1 MCLVGGIAFGMGFRG
16 APAFDDFYAFPFFV
30 ALCAFLSL
38 FLGREYG
45 DGTLRN
51 KVTAG
56 YRRGQIYL
64 AYLLASLAVG
74 LLFLAAFLLPFVVM
88 NAAALAPLGAKVL
101 GPALVGM
108 VLLCAAL
115 VALFTAISC
124 CVSLWVVGA
133 LANLGLWFFLMFGAY
148 QIEFAL
154 GQPAYV
160 TEYYTD
166 TQGREY
172 EGTTPNPHYLGGTLR
187 VVAEG
192 VDACLPNGQMNRI
205 VSISHHLPVLQE
217 TGLTRKGQNSIKRS
231 GSGIPLRP
239 LAVTAGSPQWD
250 LPCSQ
255 ERLEVREAK
264 PCKIYFLPTLSPS
277 PAQGLFRRPCSW
289 WSTPWRRP
297 WACTARGQCGG
308 DGSSPSCLRVVL
320 AAFCTLYLG
329 TGIPRR
335 HHPQQGG
342 GRGLPGQIY
351 GAYLLACLSG

>member
-1 MCLVGGIAFGMGFRG
+1 MIALLSTNFFRIRRDLLFWLALCVCLAGGIAFGMGFRG
-16 APAFDDFYAFPFFV
+16 TPTFDDFYAFPFFV

-64 AYLLASLAVG
+64 AYLLASLTVG

-133 LANLGLWFFLMFGAY
+133 LVNLGLWFFLMFGAY

-160 TEYYTD
+160 TELYTD
-166 TQGREY
+166 AQGRVQ
-172 EGTTPNPHYLGGTLR
+172 EGETTPNPHYLGGTLR

-205 VSISHHLPVLQE
+205 VSYLTTCLSLQE
-217 TGLTRKGQNSIKRS
+217 TGLDPEGAELYQEVRFRD
-231 GSGIPLRP
+231 PLCA
-239 LAVTAGSPQWD
+239 LAVTAGVTAVGLTVFRKKD
-250 LPCSQ
+250 L
-255 ERLEVREAK
+255 K
-264 PCKIYFLPTLSPS
+264 
-277 PAQGLFRRPCSW
+277 
-289 WSTPWRRP
+289 
-297 WACTARGQCGG
+297 
-308 DGSSPSCLRVVL
+308 
-320 AAFCTLYLG
+320 
-329 TGIPRR
+329 
-335 HHPQQGG
+335 
-342 GRGLPGQIY
+342 
-351 GAYLLACLSG
+351 

>member
-1 MCLVGGIAFGMGFRG
+1 MIALLSTNFFRIRRDLLFWLALCVCLVGGIAFGMGFRG

-133 LANLGLWFFLMFGAY
+133 LVNLGLWFFLMFGAY

-172 EGTTPNPHYLGGTLR
+172 EGETTPNPHYLGGTLR

-205 VSISHHLPVLQE
+205 VSYLTTCLSLQE
-217 TGLTRKGQNSIKRS
+217 TGLDPEGAELYQEVRFRD
-231 GSGIPLRP
+231 PLCA
-239 LAVTAGSPQWD
+239 LAVTAGVTAVGLTVFRKKD
-250 LPCSQ
+250 L
-255 ERLEVREAK
+255 K
-264 PCKIYFLPTLSPS
+264 
-277 PAQGLFRRPCSW
+277 
-289 WSTPWRRP
+289 
-297 WACTARGQCGG
+297 
-308 DGSSPSCLRVVL
+308 
-320 AAFCTLYLG
+320 
-329 TGIPRR
+329 
-335 HHPQQGG
+335 
-342 GRGLPGQIY
+342 
-351 GAYLLACLSG
+351 

>member
-1 MCLVGGIAFGMGFRG
+1 MIALLSTNFFRIRRDLLFWLALCVCLVGGIAFGMGFRG

-115 VALFTAISC
+115 VALFTAS

-133 LANLGLWFFLMFGAY
+133 LVNLGLWFFLMFGAY

-160 TEYYTD
+160 TELYTD
-166 TQGREY
+166 AQGRVQ
-172 EGTTPNPHYLGGTLR
+172 EGETTPNPHYLGGTLR

-205 VSISHHLPVLQE
+205 VSYLTTCLSLRE
-217 TGLTRKGQNSIKRS
+217 TGLDPEGAELYQEVRFRD
-231 GSGIPLRP
+231 PLCA
-239 LAVTAGSPQWD
+239 LAVTAGVTAVGLAVFRKKD
-250 LPCSQ
+250 L
-255 ERLEVREAK
+255 K
-264 PCKIYFLPTLSPS
+264 
-277 PAQGLFRRPCSW
+277 
-289 WSTPWRRP
+289 
-297 WACTARGQCGG
+297 
-308 DGSSPSCLRVVL
+308 
-320 AAFCTLYLG
+320 
-329 TGIPRR
+329 
-335 HHPQQGG
+335 
-342 GRGLPGQIY
+342 
-351 GAYLLACLSG
+351 

>member
-1 MCLVGGIAFGMGFRG
+1 MIALLSTNFFRIRRDLLFWLALCVCLVGGIAFGMGFRG

-133 LANLGLWFFLMFGAY
+133 LVNLGLWFFLMFGAY

-154 GQPAYV
+154 GSRPMLRNITRMPRGGNMKGKPPPTPITWAEPSGWWQRGWMPACP
-160 TEYYTD
+160 TD
-166 TQGREY
+166 R
-172 EGTTPNPHYLGGTLR
+172 
-187 VVAEG
+187 
-192 VDACLPNGQMNRI
+192 
-205 VSISHHLPVLQE
+205 
-217 TGLTRKGQNSIKRS
+217 
-231 GSGIPLRP
+231 
-239 LAVTAGSPQWD
+239 
-250 LPCSQ
+250 
-255 ERLEVREAK
+255 
-264 PCKIYFLPTLSPS
+264 
-277 PAQGLFRRPCSW
+277 
-289 WSTPWRRP
+289 
-297 WACTARGQCGG
+297 
-308 DGSSPSCLRVVL
+308 
-320 AAFCTLYLG
+320 
-329 TGIPRR
+329 
-335 HHPQQGG
+335 
-342 GRGLPGQIY
+342 
-351 GAYLLACLSG
+351 

>member
-1 MCLVGGIAFGMGFRG
+1 MIPLLSANLFRLRRDPLLWLALGVCLAGSAAFSASFRDT
-16 APAFDDFYAFPFFV
+16 PSFDDVYFFPFCV

-166 TQGREY
+166 AQGREY
-172 EGTTPNPHYLGGTLR
+172 EGETTPNPHYLGGTLR

-205 VSISHHLPVLQE
+205 VSYLTTCLSLQE
-217 TGLTRKGQNSIKRS
+217 TGLDPEGAELYQEVRFRD
-231 GSGIPLRP
+231 PLCA
-239 LAVTAGSPQWD
+239 LAVTAGVTAVGLTVFRKKD
-250 LPCSQ
+250 L
-255 ERLEVREAK
+255 K
-264 PCKIYFLPTLSPS
+264 
-277 PAQGLFRRPCSW
+277 
-289 WSTPWRRP
+289 
-297 WACTARGQCGG
+297 
-308 DGSSPSCLRVVL
+308 
-320 AAFCTLYLG
+320 
-329 TGIPRR
+329 
-335 HHPQQGG
+335 
-342 GRGLPGQIY
+342 
-351 GAYLLACLSG
+351 

>member
-1 MCLVGGIAFGMGFRG
+1 MIPLLSANLFRLRRDPLLWLALGVCLAGSAAFSASFRDT
-16 APAFDDFYAFPFFV
+16 PSFDDVYFFPFCV

-133 LANLGLWFFLMFGAY
+133 LVNLGLWFFLMFGAY

-166 TQGREY
+166 AQGREY
-172 EGTTPNPHYLGGTLR
+172 EGETTPNPHYLGGTLR

-205 VSISHHLPVLQE
+205 VSYLTTCLSLRE
-217 TGLTRKGQNSIKRS
+217 TGLDPEGAELYQEVRFWD
-231 GSGIPLRP
+231 PLCA
-239 LAVTAGSPQWD
+239 LAVTAGVTAVGLTVFRKKD
-250 LPCSQ
+250 L
-255 ERLEVREAK
+255 K
-264 PCKIYFLPTLSPS
+264 
-277 PAQGLFRRPCSW
+277 
-289 WSTPWRRP
+289 
-297 WACTARGQCGG
+297 
-308 DGSSPSCLRVVL
+308 
-320 AAFCTLYLG
+320 
-329 TGIPRR
+329 
-335 HHPQQGG
+335 
-342 GRGLPGQIY
+342 
-351 GAYLLACLSG
+351 

>member
-1 MCLVGGIAFGMGFRG
+1 MIALLSTNFFRIRRDLLFWLALCVCLVGGIAFGMGFRG

-51 KVTAG
+51 KLTAG

-64 AYLLASLAVG
+64 AYLLASLTVG

-166 TQGREY
+166 AQGREY
-172 EGTTPNPHYLGGTLR
+172 EGETTPNPHYLGGTLR

-192 VDACLPNGQMNRI
+192 VDACLPNGQMNHL
-205 VSISHHLPVLQE
+205 VSYLTTCLSLQE
-217 TGLTRKGQNSIKRS
+217 NGLDPEAAELYEEVHFRD
-231 GSGIPLRP
+231 PLCA
-239 LAVTAGSPQWD
+239 LAVTAGVTAVGLAVFRKKD
-250 LPCSQ
+250 L
-255 ERLEVREAK
+255 K
-264 PCKIYFLPTLSPS
+264 
-277 PAQGLFRRPCSW
+277 
-289 WSTPWRRP
+289 
-297 WACTARGQCGG
+297 
-308 DGSSPSCLRVVL
+308 
-320 AAFCTLYLG
+320 
-329 TGIPRR
+329 
-335 HHPQQGG
+335 
-342 GRGLPGQIY
+342 
-351 GAYLLACLSG
+351 

>member
-1 MCLVGGIAFGMGFRG
+1 MIALLSTNFFRIRRDLLFWLALCVCLVGGIAFGMGFRG
-16 APAFDDFYAFPFFV
+16 ALAFDDFYAFPFFV

-88 NAAALAPLGAKVL
+88 NAAALAPLGAKV
-101 GPALVGM
+101 VGM

-133 LANLGLWFFLMFGAY
+133 LVNLGLWFFLMFGAC

-160 TEYYTD
+160 TELYAD
-166 TQGREY
+166 AQGRVQ
-172 EGTTPNPHYLGGTLR
+172 EGETTPNPHYLGGTLR

-205 VSISHHLPVLQE
+205 VSYLTTCLSLRE
-217 TGLTRKGQNSIKRS
+217 TGLDPEGAELYQEVRFRD
-231 GSGIPLRP
+231 PLCA
-239 LAVTAGSPQWD
+239 LAVTAGVTGVGLAVFRKKD
-250 LPCSQ
+250 L
-255 ERLEVREAK
+255 K
-264 PCKIYFLPTLSPS
+264 
-277 PAQGLFRRPCSW
+277 
-289 WSTPWRRP
+289 
-297 WACTARGQCGG
+297 
-308 DGSSPSCLRVVL
+308 
-320 AAFCTLYLG
+320 
-329 TGIPRR
+329 
-335 HHPQQGG
+335 
-342 GRGLPGQIY
+342 
-351 GAYLLACLSG
+351 